1 MLDRVLS
8 FATACMT
15 GSCKGLQVIESK
27 LKNAEPIHRCA
38 GTLRHINIG
47 KDPSII
53 PANKP

>member
-1 MLDRVLS
+1 MRDRVLS

-27 LKNAEPIHRCA
+27 LKNAEPINRCA